1 MKKLLA
7 ILAVLT
13 LFSCSKDESERIPT
27 GTYYDMVLANTT
39 WKGKRM
45 SIEFVSND
53 IATITNNL
61 SYLKLD
67 TFNVTYVVNNNHIGM
82 MCKDFKRYDLG
93 INIENGYFISREKMT
108 ADFVFILTNEGIIDT
123 ISYTENFV
131 KQ

>member
-13 LFSCSKDESERIPT
+13 LFACSKDESERIPT